1 MTLKYEIHTLSN
13 TWIGSNKVTVLC
25 FAESTS
31 TKTADVRVDNGT
43 VKTEGTKHF
52 VKVELLPI
60 NEKSYL
66 FASMKAL

>member
-1 MTLKYEIHTLSN
+1 M
-13 TWIGSNKVTVLC
+13 LC
-25 FAESTS
+25 FAENTS